1 MYHIDLNLVK
11 EVKINFVFV
20 GNYYNLPT
28 ATDVNVNVDPGG
40 GGRGGSIYEKLN
52 GCPLN
57 GCPRNGCDG
66 YSKLEEGSLY
76 C

>member
-1 MYHIDLNLVK
+1 M
-11 EVKINFVFV
+11 
-20 GNYYNLPT
+20 

-52 GCPLN
+52 GCP
-57 GCPRNGCDG
+57 RNGCDG
-66 YSKLEEGSLY
+66 YSKLEEGSVY